1 MPIADIR
8 KRLQAARGAC
18 WCDEAQDLARLEDEN
33 LLLLQGEFLRTR
45 RQAMASVQREISAG
59 GNAPHDDPENAL
71 GEIRVLQLV
80 AN

>member
-1 MPIADIR
+1 MGDQFLFDRA
-8 KRLQAARGAC
+8 QVGSAAAVKFRYGSTI
-18 WCDEAQDLARLEDEN
+18 
-33 LLLLQGEFLRTR
+33 LRSKHKCR
-45 RQAMASVQREISAG
+45 DQRQAMASVQREIGAG